1 MARHERN
8 FIFYDTETT
17 GVNVEFDQIIQFAAI
32 LTDQSFREIDRLN
45 IRCRRLP
52 WVIPSPGAMIVTG
65 VTPRQIDDPTLPQF
79 PEMMTIIQETMR
91 SWSPA
96 IFVGY
101 NSFQFDEPLLQRAL
115 WLSLN
120 PPYLTVTN
128 GNARADLLPL
138 VRAVS
143 RITPH
148 ALDIP
153 NIASGRP
160 VFRLDR
166 LAPLNGFSHVN
177 AHDALGDVQAVIHI
191 GKRIASR
198 SPALWSALLDCANR
212 TFVSELLGS
221 EEPTFFA
228 EPLKGGRPGWWGL
241 PIGSDADQKST
252 RLVASLD
259 ADWTGFFAKKNS
271 SQDTL
276 ITTPAYQI
284 RRIKENMFPIAFSQ
298 SDAAGLFGIFPSKR
312 EIEGAAFLR
321 SSRRKAVLVNLAM
334 KMKVTRAETE
344 TRALEQ
350 RIFEGFPSKED
361 ERAMLE
367 FASLPWSQRAALVQ
381 KLDDPR
387 LQQIAQRLIFL
398 MAPESLSEANRIRV
412 EQGIRDRLLDPHT
425 DPALWRTISLA
436 RSELD
441 EIRKSPRGDGTINDI
456 EEWLI
461 KIESSLAPASPGQP
475 Y

>member
-1 MARHERN
+1 MAAHERK
-8 FIFYDTETT
+8 FVFYDTETT
-17 GVNVEFDQIIQFAAI
+17 GTNIEFDQIIQFAAI
-32 LTDQSFREIDRLN
+32 LTDQSFREIDRIN
-45 IRCRRLP
+45 VRCRRLP
-52 WVIPSPGAMIVTG
+52 WVIPSPGAMIVTS
-65 VTPRQIDDPTLPQF
+65 VSPTQIDDPTLPQF
-79 PEMMTIIQETMR
+79 PEMMSAIQEKIR

-96 IFVGY
+96 IFIGY

-120 PPYLTVTN
+120 PPYITVTN

-166 LAPLNGFSHVN
+166 LAPLNGFSHIN

-191 GKRIASR
+191 GRRIASR
-198 SPALWSALLDCANR
+198 SPALWSALLNCANR
-212 TFVSELLGS
+212 TFLSDLLDSEG
-221 EEPTFFA
+221 PIFFA
-228 EPLKGGRPGWWGL
+228 EPLKNGRPGWWGL
-241 PIGSDADQKST
+241 PIGEDANQKST
-252 RLVASLD
+252 RLVVNLET
-259 ADWTGFFAKKNS
+259 DWSGFFVRKNS
-271 SQDTL
+271 AQDAL
-276 ITTPAYQI
+276 IATPAYFI
-284 RRIKENMFPIAFSQ
+284 RRMKENMFPIAFGQ
-298 SDAAGLFGIFPSKR
+298 TDAAELFGIFPSKR
-312 EIEGAAFLR
+312 EIEAATFLR
-321 SSRRKAVLVNLAM
+321 APPRKAALVKLAM
-334 KMKVTRAETE
+334 KTKVARTE
-344 TRALEQ
+344 AKALEQ

-361 ERAMLE
+361 DRVMQE
-367 FASLPWSQRAALVQ
+367 FASIPWSQRAALVQ

-398 MAPESLSEANRIRV
+398 MAPESLSETNRIRV
-412 EQGIRDRLLDPHT
+412 AQGIRDRLLAPHG

-441 EIRKSPRGDGTINDI
+441 EIIRPPSQNGIIDDI
-456 EEWLI
+456 EKWLVG
-461 KIESSLAPASPGQP
+461 IETSLAPAS
-475 Y
+475 

>member
-1 MARHERN
+1 MAAHDRN
-8 FIFYDTETT
+8 FVFYDTETT
-17 GVNVEFDQIIQFAAI
+17 GTNIEFDQIIQFAAI
-32 LTDQSFREIDRLN
+32 LTDQSFREIDRIN
-45 IRCRRLP
+45 VRCRRLP

-65 VTPRQIDDPTLPQF
+65 VSPRQIDDPTSPQF
-79 PEMMTIIQETMR
+79 PEMMSAIQEKMR

-96 IFVGY
+96 IFIGY

-143 RITPH
+143 RMTPH

-166 LAPLNGFSHVN
+166 LAPLNGFSHLN

-212 TFVSELLGS
+212 TFVSGLLNS
-221 EEPTFFA
+221 EGPIFFA

-241 PIGSDADQKST
+241 PIGSDTHQKST
-252 RLVASLD
+252 RLVANLD
-259 ADWTGFFAKKNS
+259 TDWAGFFAKKNS
-271 SQDTL
+271 SQDVL
-276 ITTPAYQI
+276 ITNPAYQI
-284 RRIKENMFPIAFSQ
+284 RRIKENMCPIAFSQ
-298 SDAAGLFGIFPSKR
+298 SDAARLFGLFPSKR
-312 EIEGAAFLR
+312 EIEGAAFLHP
-321 SSRRKAVLVNLAM
+321 SPRKAALANLTM
-334 KMKVTRAETE
+334 KMRVNRAEQRE
-344 TRALEQ
+344 LEQ
-350 RIFEGFPSKED
+350 RIFEGFPSKDD
-361 ERAMLE
+361 ERTMQE

-387 LQQIAQRLIFL
+387 LQQIAQRVIFL
-398 MAPESLSEANRIRV
+398 MAPESLSETNRNRV
-412 EQGIRDRLLDPHT
+412 QQGIRDRLLAPHT
-425 DPALWRTISLA
+425 DPVLWRTISLA
-436 RSELD
+436 RGELD
-441 EIRKSPRGDGTINDI
+441 EIRKSPRGGSAVDDI

-461 KIESSLAPASPGQP
+461 EIENSLNPAPSGLPH
-475 Y
+475 